1 MRRFSKMS
9 RKFPKKYNKWH
20 VIETNEVSLED
31 QKC

>member
-9 RKFPKKYNKWH
+9 RKFPKKYNTWH